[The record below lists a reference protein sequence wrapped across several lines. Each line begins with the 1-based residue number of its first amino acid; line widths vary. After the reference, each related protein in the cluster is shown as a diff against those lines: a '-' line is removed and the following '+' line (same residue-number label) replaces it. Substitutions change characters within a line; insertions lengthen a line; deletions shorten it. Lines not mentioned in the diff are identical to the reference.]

1 MWTALKALM
10 LLEGKL
16 FRIEGRLLL
25 GMEKKQVLETEAV
38 WFVWEEELLSE
49 KEEKQ
54 MSQLERVLSLVSLLW
69 YLLLSGIVNQPTQ

>member
-1 MWTALKALM
+1 M

>member
-49 KEEKQ
+49 EEKQ

>member
-1 MWTALKALM
+1 M
-10 LLEGKL
+10 
-16 FRIEGRLLL
+16 EGRLLL
-25 GMEKKQVLETEAV
+25 GMEKVLETEAELFA
-38 WFVWEEELLSE
+38 WAEELLSE

>member
-1 MWTALKALM
+1 M

-38 WFVWEEELLSE
+38 WFVWAEELLSE
-49 KEEKQ
+49 EEKQ